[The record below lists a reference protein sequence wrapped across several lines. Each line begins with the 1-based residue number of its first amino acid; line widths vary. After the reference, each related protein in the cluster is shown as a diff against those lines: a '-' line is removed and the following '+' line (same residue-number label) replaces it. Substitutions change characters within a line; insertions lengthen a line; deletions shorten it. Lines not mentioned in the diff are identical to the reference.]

1 MIRSQLFFVARI
13 LILNLL
19 CIIIVSG
26 CKKQEH
32 IISPAADKPS
42 SLSVLSVQ
50 QKDLNKF
57 MVSFE
62 IKSDSAFMFDNYGLM
77 VAKDT
82 NVEKGRIYSF
92 GSLGNI
98 KDKRDSCLLD
108 SLEGNTTYHFRI
120 FVKKGNA
127 IYLSTDKYFT
137 VGGLKITSIRNPGI
151 SAEPP
156 YASRNETLEIYTN
169 IQDITQQIKET
180 KVKIGGIEALV
191 MSDYGNTLIVVVPD
205 SLTAGKKAIEI
216 ERNGLKLTTSDTLN
230 ILIGKYTFLNDFPF
244 TYRSHFG
251 YVQIGDVG
259 YMIGG
264 ANYALSMPDGLYNDI
279 LAYNINTDQ
288 WSATNYSHYPKEYIF
303 RGECFAVNGKIYC
316 FSGHDTITNS
326 TQFESTGRFF
336 VFDRDLNT
344 WTEKSPFP
352 GQKRFDPGSF
362 VANGKIY
369 IFGGNSN
376 GALSDLWE
384 YDPATDSWT
393 RKADFPG
400 TPVYYAATFYYNN
413 IFFVEG
419 GGSGQFASN
428 EFWEYDLQRDTWRQL
443 PTDDRIHER
452 FRSVYF
458 TIGNKGYM
466 LGGTYV
472 AFDAFGATEF
482 ELADS
487 WELNLET
494 KQWSRISNFN
504 PIPLPPGFTSFYAK
518 PAVFL
523 RDNNAIIYDRG
534 KMIQFL
540 PE

>member
-336 VFDRDLNT
+336 VFY
-344 WTEKSPFP
+344 K
-352 GQKRFDPGSF
+352 
-362 VANGKIY
+362 
-369 IFGGNSN
+369 
-376 GALSDLWE
+376 
-384 YDPATDSWT
+384 
-393 RKADFPG
+393 
-400 TPVYYAATFYYNN
+400 
-413 IFFVEG
+413 
-419 GGSGQFASN
+419 
-428 EFWEYDLQRDTWRQL
+428 
-443 PTDDRIHER
+443 
-452 FRSVYF
+452 
-458 TIGNKGYM
+458 
-466 LGGTYV
+466 
-472 AFDAFGATEF
+472 
-482 ELADS
+482 
-487 WELNLET
+487 
-494 KQWSRISNFN
+494 
-504 PIPLPPGFTSFYAK
+504 
-518 PAVFL
+518 
-523 RDNNAIIYDRG
+523 
-534 KMIQFL
+534 
-540 PE
+540 